1 MPDFDKDLNPFL
13 LNKDKSLPTLPNPST
28 DTPNNYAPLSGGA
41 YGDLAGRGLDP
52 IFGKSVK
59 GSGLLPTVSA
69 QELYQNRRYDVYSSD
84 IIDIENQKA
93 NAQSRAMQAV
103 NGVLKGTNLAA
114 TTVAGG
120 FGMLYGAV
128 KSPFTGRLA
137 DIWDNEV
144 MQGLDKWN
152 NEVDQ
157 NYLPNYYSNLE
168 KEAKWYSTD
177 NWMTTNF
184 LFDKLIKNSGFAV
197 GAMVSGNIANGVIGA
212 AGAAAGRGAM
222 ALAGA
227 SEASQAFK
235 IFTPLLRN
243 TARAFSQAKNIEAAG
258 ILEKELSSIADI
270 TTRSS
275 KIAQLAKTTN
285 TFAGINDY
293 ARRTAIATYSSAGE
307 ASFEAL
313 QTSNEHRNK
322 LIENYKENFGTEP
335 EGEALANINKE
346 AEQVGKTSFLGNL
359 ALLTLTEFKQ
369 LPYLTGSSYSASKQ
383 AANSLVG
390 RADDVVL
397 KGGKYVSATVEPATR
412 FGKLYKTV
420 KRAGVY
426 VFDPKEAAQ
435 EVGQYALQVGTQNYF
450 NKAKETNDAD
460 ILTDGFL
467 YGMFGTDEEGK
478 DVGALVS
485 KEGIEGGILGG
496 ITGGLMQAKG
506 TYQERK
512 ALKTNTEKFIAS
524 LNNTPSFR
532 EAFEERLASANRGI
546 VLQQQQQDAVIQGDK
561 LEAKDLDFD
570 MMHNYL
576 STRIKYGRFDMIAE
590 DISELKQMGMSD
602 EGLASLK
609 EQGLANIND
618 TVQSFQTRIE
628 TLMQNAKDTEQLYK
642 ATDLRY
648 SGEILKDADGQPIL
662 NSNGK
667 QLRKYS
673 PLVIDKMVYAASK
686 IANYD
691 IRIPQVNM
699 PLLQASIVTS
709 NVLES
714 IIKNNKPNREATD
727 EVLKQIND
735 LDIKAAD
742 KDDLKK
748 SLSEVI
754 ELSLRRK
761 AFMQEYDDIQ
771 KNPLNYETSKEFAPG
786 ASEDLPVGV
795 TQQELQK
802 DRRRKPIITEK
813 KLEIGKEYSLAMPL
827 LKKGS
832 ELFIAPKI
840 TVLSQTLGG
849 EYEVRL
855 PNGEVKFLT
864 PTEFKE
870 YSISDEDNTSEE
882 MAAILDKAIDTVLN
896 KEEYLKY
903 NLELNIAG
911 PENIYDKRAFVND
924 LDDQALI
931 DDIEKEFN
939 AGTKDLLEKRKQEK
953 ILKEKL
959 LKAKQTIDAQQK
971 KLENNSGDVES
982 VSGEIIGS
990 EDKRKDV
997 DILFLAG
1004 TSPSEDTGGE
1014 LVNNLP
1020 HIKRSRR
1027 FLNNFKF
1034 FPNRD
1039 KIRLILVTP
1048 NNAKELGLE
1057 GIVQLSYDMPL
1068 TESLTDKETNTE
1080 MGFMAQVFIIQT
1092 PEGDFFINEKGE
1104 KLSKV
1109 GETNPEILNNIV
1121 FQTMTSASPTTISG
1135 SEKVRA
1141 GQEAE
1146 AEIALEAYKL
1156 FRKDVFVQK
1165 GYTPYSFAISRGIPK
1180 KNKVNNVQENNN
1192 VEVILGNSAEKLIAN
1207 ENGLI
1212 KVVTTGKI
1220 SHQGQLISYT
1230 KGAILIQ
1237 YGDLLDYVNNKRLT
1251 NKQANNIFAVIDAMS
1266 KDIVE
1271 KSAKNLPIKL
1281 NWNYSTFLQNVLYW
1295 RSKGDTS
1302 TPSQISID
1310 TTTMEFKIG
1319 KEAFP
1324 INKIAE
1330 NKQQIMN
1337 ALQDA
1342 FITVNNKT
1350 LDKGV
1355 DEKFTEYVVNKE
1367 GVLVPVVWK
1376 NYQTYLLSNKNPDG
1390 STRSVE
1396 ETPLITHTSKPS
1408 ETANSYK
1415 QKYAYITDKNVLPYD
1430 KVPAKKTEAPKP
1442 PTPSTQESN
1451 MIGEYKMD
1459 GTTVNTFTVNTGPIL
1474 FTGKVS
1480 PEGLITVD
1488 VKDNE
1493 TIEKLSTVQGLVDAV
1508 DKNLRSLPE
1517 EIVPIN
1523 LDKSTNEEKAKL
1535 FVKITIEGTLGKQL
1549 EAQQTAPKGE
1559 QKKTPPA
1566 QKDRK
1571 TEIKEKLKSIQGRS
1585 LGFSST
1591 TTPGTVKFTEN
1602 GTKVTFVKSQR
1613 DKYGRGN
1620 EVFEITYPD
1629 GATSSVIVDYKQRPS
1644 NGFGDKKEFPFEAEY
1659 SENPKPLLDELATL
1673 ENKEEKP
1680 SEEKPYDPSKR
1691 KRRNDSPD
1699 YRRVGKN
1706 DRERMSNAD
1715 FEAFK
1720 QWHAEKVPN
1729 IPFEDLNRMVITL
1742 DGEEAWGVF
1751 ENGVAKFVRGGLRG
1765 TEYHEIGHG
1774 IWTMLSAAE
1783 QEALLNEF
1791 RSKSGS
1797 FTDRVTGK
1805 AIEYAEATDL
1815 QAEERI
1821 WDDFADYRL
1830 GKLPARSL
1838 GERVRRLFKM
1848 IMDFFKTFGTKPS
1861 LKKELFEAIDSGK
1874 FKETKL
1880 SESAKAMAPKYR
1892 AVEGLTEEETNEYI
1906 QDMVAQVK
1914 LIIFQEGRKDL
1925 LFNPE
1930 KLTGEQV
1937 FSQLREEYEEL
1948 GEIDALGEKRYNE
1961 LVKRSVDFIRT
1972 LGISFNPEEVVSI
1985 NDENSNS
1992 KDYTPEVFSVDW
2004 KKHST
2009 GALKFLLST
2018 LTERKGLN
2026 QTNVEKGTELK
2037 NAPINRSKVLDGYKI
2052 LNFNRVF
2059 ATLLDRLHNTNDPIE
2074 FTNKFIQ
2081 LAKEDS
2087 NYLPL
2092 FKALGGNPI
2101 THEFDFSNFGVDT
2114 DWRLFI
2120 QFFNTFSRQK
2130 PDALIQYVSE
2140 EGDVHTGSANLFT
2153 TVNQNVDFWVANM
2166 KTIGKSEEGIISYDK
2181 KEKVYKIDRNAI
2193 KDLKIKKPIDM
2204 LNFLAKIGVD
2214 FPIGTYEALSN
2225 KEAIV
2230 KGKPTSEVEMFNN
2243 AVASIYTQLGSNN
2256 DLMTFDT
2263 KRLEIRGPLRTL
2275 ATLYTRV
2282 NNPNQ
2287 DSTYFGVEGQRIG
2300 SFSENNAPSYFEN
2313 TFNESETLQELLD
2326 KMPQLKDIYS
2336 AGSQV
2341 LKEGGLFFNK
2351 EGKRI
2356 AEVKVQYIQGSKN
2369 ALTGKDQ
2376 ATAKLAEG
2384 ERFVQE
2390 INQNI
2395 NGNYYVL
2402 IPGDSST
2409 EWMMN
2414 LGNTISMRD
2423 VISGNHWDKVFN
2435 IYSDYLN
2442 DDINLA
2448 LENRKQNL
2456 FTRSKSQE
2464 LRIMRDILPKDIV
2477 EDIEDM
2483 IKDEEVSYED
2493 IQDYIV
2499 DNKDDINKS
2508 IKSFIEDRS
2517 KETINIL
2524 LNSNQ
2529 VSMVGESSYYL
2540 NKFDT
2545 QFLKDYKLTG
2555 EVTYDEL
2562 LNVINFA
2569 NINYTINNQEYHKIL
2584 FGDPYQFKTAKG
2596 KLDETK
2602 RIKSFLS
2609 GRRRTFD
2616 HPEYNNK
2623 LKEIYNTVD
2632 GIELDD
2638 KTPGHH
2644 NYKAYTNTITFV
2656 DVDVVGSIATASNI
2670 PQSLKDAYAE
2680 TNETDGMSWLM
2691 DNTHKEIALKEGQWS
2706 NEAEAF
2712 HQWHMAYT
2720 RRAFDKKGIKK
2731 YANEQLRKRDA
2742 ELLESPMPK
2751 HKLAVRKPIISG
2763 NKFNK
2768 AEIDLVLD
2776 KTSQMPLYYHMV
2788 EGTSLEKIYEQM
2800 FDQNIG
2806 YGIVVSGRK
2815 VGSEGNYDIYVDG
2828 KVNPAKF
2835 ESIVQVPW
2843 KIYGTQVE
2851 TMSEGEKT
2859 QTRGSQ
2865 LTKMSTMDL
2874 YENGESVGT
2883 TPERKE
2889 VIEQA
2894 VKRNTKALQLLNENA
2909 YNELLNKLGVVDL
2922 GDGYALEDK
2931 QRISETLMY
2940 EMMRRDLS
2948 ENAKDTIAL
2957 NEDGEFIMPFEAS
2970 PSYTQIKNIL
2980 YSMVNK
2986 ALISPAMNGAPHVQV
3001 PVTMFEQ
3008 ATEGRSFAKK
3018 TETGWVKITKNQY
3031 KALTEEEKK
3040 SVMLTDDTL
3049 KFYEDEDGKRY
3060 CEVMLPHWFK
3070 GKFGNM
3076 TDEQILK
3083 YLDTAEG
3090 KKILT
3095 GIGFRIPTQALSSV
3109 EVFRVKGF
3117 LPQYMGYTV
3126 VVPSEITTKAGSDFD
3141 IDKLNMYLK
3150 SIYTDRNGNVRLVK
3164 YQGTETATKDFFA
3177 KVYDDVTKAQAFKKA
3192 ELIEAI
3198 DTLIYGLDDTKKLLN
3213 KYGEYILSIQDKYA
3227 DPFTF
3232 RSEIE
3237 KELEKLTDDNIN
3249 AMLRQ
3254 NYADTM
3260 YKKSLENE
3268 YYESLEELLTL
3279 PENFNKLISPVD
3291 DAGLEKISELL
3302 DVKRG
3307 YSEAGVKGKLI
3318 NRNFMTKM
3326 RHGFITGKRWV
3337 GIAAV
3342 NITNLSLR
3350 QKSKVYLDPAKLST
3364 LTTQEKGYVQD
3375 LNIILPHNTLEDGGK
3390 QYISLS
3396 GIKTADGKQFI
3407 SDRLSGYATAF
3418 VDIANKP
3425 FITKIIKSDVVVS
3438 TFMFLESIGAGNT
3451 GIYFLNQPIIE
3462 KYLQYLDS
3470 VGSKSVLNSNNISY
3484 IKNQFPTTEKAF
3496 NEAKISI
3503 DQLLDN
3509 IQEYGEKGKF
3519 DQLKNAE
3526 QQLILNEFL
3535 KYKILAD
3542 QLFSYTQSTNYDTTK
3557 FGSSDALLKKE
3568 WATFNASNFNLISNI
3583 DEVLANT
3590 FIGKQADLLSK
3601 SFASFGAIM
3610 KTELPEIKAYTIST
3624 LKKYATRKYMSSDD
3638 YEKIANLIK
3647 NSFVDYVIQNNTTM
3661 SNMIKPLLVDAETAV
3676 VSQLEQAKQKYPNIQ
3691 LLQDL
3696 SPVPGN
3702 REGSAKSIQLK
3713 ANVKDTYSENL
3724 YVGMMRE
3731 LRDTNAELNDLYN
3744 NIVNVAILQGTA
3756 QSAISI
3762 RNIIP
3767 VEDYAAKIAP
3777 IIQQLTPSANLD
3789 PFANGIFE
3797 RNNFAN
3803 KDVFPEFTP
3812 YALES
3817 DEPNYDPNT
3826 GEEYISYSFPSFRSV
3841 KGASKVSRKL
3851 ISLNDRYNSFQLS
3864 SDFIKIPKVIT
3875 TKDGTKVNVATG
3887 LEITKADY
3895 AKMKAKGDFNLYD
3908 AFYYKKVYTKNVD
3921 KFNNPIPLM
3930 TYNKKID
3937 AYDYYYKLI
3946 NVYGDGNRAVE
3957 INTAFTPSVI
3967 NNGSITIANEL
3978 NDQDIVNE
3986 LAPQIQQEVVSLPV
4000 QISEEEEILN
4010 SSKDTEALLLKLG
4023 AKKVSKG
4030 QLNIDGQYWYLNKD
4044 NWATMAKKVNNE
4056 LYLYPGPGQEIY
4068 VGEDT
4073 AGNYKF
4079 TTDVEFYKQ
4088 YIEKTNIEKTV
4099 IKETPERVT
4108 INLQPD
4114 NRDMIA
4120 NGEKTTT
4127 IRTQKEFEY
4136 IGLPVGAAA
4145 KITINGLE
4153 FNVTNRGLFSIDEV
4167 GKEAILKSE
4176 GLTSSEDF
4184 KFPTS
4189 KKWFDGQGKL
4199 YIYDFTKSEV
4209 TIDEQLTGGISYETV
4224 ERYTDADV
4232 KANPDKL
4239 YIFGDNT
4246 KRIGTGGQAQIRNN
4260 PNAMGIAT
4268 KLKPSNEP
4276 DAFMSDDQFEEN
4288 KQIIDSDI
4296 TKIVSKA
4303 ESTGKTLVFPA
4314 DGFGTGL
4321 AQLPTKA
4328 PKTYDYLRRALY
4340 NNFGFWNGEEQPPS
4354 LYLPKDKIYK
4364 TIFDLRNTQIDY
4376 TSGQRKALEE
4386 IASLIDKEGD
4396 GHYLLAGYA
4405 GTGKTTIAENI
4416 AKYAKQAG
4424 KAISVIAPTNKA
4436 AKVLNDKLKS
4446 TGVGSVAS
4454 TIHKTIYGEPNDQGE
4469 WEKSAD
4475 IKNSVIIID
4484 ESSMIEKSLMA
4495 DLLDSTKNKGNVLI
4509 FMGDSYQLQ
4518 PVGEDSG
4525 LFQGKVPEVKNNQT
4539 ELTEVKRQSL
4549 DSNIL
4554 KVATVIRNDKQSY
4567 VPKES
4572 TEDFKVTKSKNE
4584 FVENFKQ
4591 AIKNNED
4598 VAMIVATNNERLL
4611 MNKLAR
4617 TAKFGEAAKNIL
4629 NPNETIIS
4637 IANSSDYSNS
4647 EVFNVKDVRGEPT
4660 KFDITFTDNFGKT
4673 SKYDIYLAY
4682 VVNNDGLEVPTLFLP
4697 TVDKPSIYHAQIL
4710 KAARES
4716 NSDLY
4721 NALSGWT
4728 MRTKKGEKL
4737 SPAISIATYGYAITA
4752 HKSQGSQWK
4761 KVFVNQNYVADS
4773 WDAARWFYTA
4783 ITRASDEVEVL
4794 PSSSNI
4800 QIANTDIDAKLNAI
4814 VQENAETFDN
4824 TKEFTPER
4832 KKEILQNFVDKHK
4845 MTIEE
4850 AKQYIDKAISENR
4863 EEVINKLKDCY

>member
-69 QELYQNRRYDVYSSD
+69 QELYQNRRYDIYSSD

-184 LFDKLIKNSGFAV
+184 LFDKLVKNSGFAV

-397 KGGKYVSATVEPATR
+397 KGGKYVSATVEPATK

-460 ILTDGFL
+460 VLTDGFL
-467 YGMFGTDEEGK
+467 YGMFGTDEKGK

-512 ALKTNTEKFIAS
+512 ELKTNTQKFINS

-618 TVQSFQTRIE
+618 TVQSFQTRVE

-648 SGEILKDADGQPIL
+648 SGEILKDAEGQPIL

-667 QLRKYS
+667 QVRKYS

-795 TQQELQK
+795 TQLESQK
-802 DRRRKPIITEK
+802 DRRRKPVEVER
-813 KLEIGKEYSLAMPL
+813 KLEVGKEYSLSTPL

-840 TVLSQTLGG
+840 TILSQTLGG
-849 EYEVRL
+849 EYEVKL

-870 YSISDEDNTSEE
+870 YSISEEDNTSTE
-882 MAAILDKAIDTVLN
+882 MEDILDKAIDTVLN
-896 KEEYLKY
+896 KEEYLEY
-903 NLELNIAG
+903 NIELKTAG
-911 PENIYDKRAFVND
+911 PKNVYDKRAFVND
-924 LDDQALI
+924 LDNQALI

-939 AGTKDLLEKRKQEK
+939 DKTKDLLEKRKQEK

-959 LKAKQTIDAQQK
+959 LKAKQALDAQQEK
-971 KLENNSGDVES
+971 IENNSGDVQS
-982 VSGEIIGS
+982 VPGEFTGT
-990 EDKRKDV
+990 EDKRKDASIV
-997 DILFLAG
+997 FLAG
-1004 TSPSEDTGGE
+1004 ISPSEDSGGE
-1014 LVNNLP
+1014 LVNNQP
-1020 HIKRSRR
+1020 HIKRARN

-1039 KIRLILVTP
+1039 KVKLILVTP

-1057 GIVQLSYDMPL
+1057 GIVQLSYNKQLTDSL
-1068 TESLTDKETNTE
+1068 TEEETNPET
-1080 MGFMAQVFIIQT
+1080 GFMAQVFIMQT
-1092 PEGDFFINEKGE
+1092 PEGNFFVNEKGE
-1104 KLSKV
+1104 TLSKV
-1109 GETNPEILNNIV
+1109 GEENADILNDVI
-1121 FQTMTSASPTTISG
+1121 FQTMTTASLYTSG
-1135 SEKVRA
+1135 GAKKIRA

-1146 AEIALEAYKL
+1146 AEAALEAYKI
-1156 FRKDVFVQK
+1156 FRQDTFAQE
-1165 GYTPYSFAISRGIPK
+1165 GYTPYSFAISRGIP
-1180 KNKVNNVQENNN
+1180 NKLKVDGKQEDNHISD
-1192 VEVILGNSAEKLIAN
+1192 ILGDDAEKIISN
-1207 ENGLI
+1207 QNGLLTVI
-1212 KVVTTGKI
+1212 TTGKL
-1220 SHQGQLISYT
+1220 SHNGELLSFVEGST
-1230 KGAILIQ
+1230 VIQ
-1237 YGDLLDYVNNKRLT
+1237 YGDLLDFANNKRVT

-1281 NWNYSTFLQNVLYW
+1281 NWEYSTFLQNVLYW
-1295 RSKGDTS
+1295 RSKGDTG

-1310 TTTMEFKIG
+1310 TNTMQFKIG
-1319 KEAFP
+1319 KKAFP
-1324 INKIAE
+1324 LDKISE
-1330 NKQQIMN
+1330 NKQQIMD

-1350 LDKGV
+1350 LAKGV
-1355 DEKFTEYVVNKE
+1355 DTKFTEYVLNKE
-1367 GVLVPVVWK
+1367 GNLVPVEWK
-1376 NYQTYLLSNKNPDG
+1376 NYQTYLLSSKNPDG
-1390 STRSVE
+1390 SARSVE
-1396 ETPLITHTSKPS
+1396 ETPLITHTSK
-1408 ETANSYK
+1408 TTDATNSYK
-1415 QKYAYITDKNVLPYD
+1415 QKYAYITDKNVLPYS

-1442 PTPSTQESN
+1442 PVSAYTT
-1451 MIGEYKMD
+1451 IGEYEMD
-1459 GTTVNTFTVNTGPIL
+1459 PAKTHTFNVNTGPIL
-1474 FTGKVS
+1474 FSGEVS
-1480 PEGLITVD
+1480 SEGLITVD

-1517 EIVPIN
+1517 EIVLID

-1535 FVKITIEGTLGKQL
+1535 FVKITIESTLGKQL
-1549 EAQQTAPKGE
+1549 ETQQTASVE
-1559 QKKTPPA
+1559 
-1566 QKDRK
+1566 
-1571 TEIKEKLKSIQGRS
+1571 EIKEEVSDIEKIKQEIEDFRVEAKEDINNFESKTKTQKWETVIRVHQKENTNLTKQYKLTNFNSKELLEKEI
-1585 LGFSST
+1585 
-1591 TTPGTVKFTEN
+1591 
-1602 GTKVTFVKSQR
+1602 
-1613 DKYGRGN
+1613 DKIY
-1620 EVFEITYPD
+1620 D
-1629 GATSSVIVDYKQRPS
+1629 A
-1644 NGFGDKKEFPFEAEY
+1644 
-1659 SENPKPLLDELATL
+1659 ELAAL
-1673 ENKEEKP
+1673 ESGQEATK
-1680 SEEKPYDPSKR
+1680 EKPYDPSKR
-1691 KRRNDSPD
+1691 KRRDDAYREIGVDSL
-1699 YRRVGKN
+1699 
-1706 DRERMSNAD
+1706 DRMTNTD
-1715 FEAFK
+1715 FEIFK
-1720 QWHAEKVPN
+1720 QWHADNVPN
-1729 IPFEDLNRMVITL
+1729 IPFEVLENIIKRGDV
-1742 DGEEAWGVF
+1742 EAWGVF
-1751 ENGVAKFVRGGLRG
+1751 ENGVAKFVKGGLRG
-1765 TEYHEIGHG
+1765 TEYHEIFEA
-1774 IWTMLSAAE
+1774 IYADFLSDTE
-1783 QEALLNEF
+1783 KHNLLVEF
-1791 RSKSGS
+1791 KNKKGEFLDRASGKKILYS
-1797 FTDRVTGK
+1797 
-1805 AIEYAEATDL
+1805 EATDKE
-1815 QAEERI
+1815 AKERI
-1821 WDDFADYRL
+1821 ADDFSDFRL

-1838 GERVRRLFKM
+1838 GETVRNFFKK
-1848 IMDFFKTFGTKPS
+1848 IMDFFKAFVTKPS
-1861 LKKELFEAIDSGK
+1861 LKNELFKAIDSGK

-1880 SESAKAMAPKYR
+1880 SERSKTLAPQYR
-1892 AVEGLTEEETNEYI
+1892 AIDGLTEEQTNGYI
-1906 QDMVAQVK
+1906 QDMVFQVK
-1914 LIIFQEGRKDL
+1914 LIIFRDGQKNL

-1937 FSQLREEYEEL
+1937 FSQVREEYEEL
-1948 GEIDALGEKRYNE
+1948 GEIDALGERRYNE
-1961 LVKRSVDFIRT
+1961 LVKKSIEFLRT
-1972 LGISFNPEEVVSI
+1972 IGISFNADEVVSI
-1985 NDENSNS
+1985 NDENSNQR
-1992 KDYTPEVFSVDW
+1992 DYSPDPFSVDW

-2018 LTERKGLN
+2018 LSERNAAN
-2026 QTNVEKGTELK
+2026 QTNVEAGTPLVVPPAK
-2037 NAPINRSKVLDGYKI
+2037 LSDQGFKL

-2059 ATLLDRLHNTNDPIE
+2059 ATLLDRLHNTNDPVE

-2081 LAKEDS
+2081 LAKEDA
-2087 NYLPL
+2087 NYLSL
-2092 FKALGGNPI
+2092 FAALGGNLK
-2101 THEFDFSNFGVDT
+2101 THTFDFSNFGVDT

-2130 PDALIQYVSE
+2130 PDALIQYISE
-2140 EGDVHTGSANLFT
+2140 EGDVYTGSANVFT
-2153 TVNQNVDFWVANM
+2153 VVKQTSDSWINNM
-2166 KTIGKSEEGIISYDK
+2166 KVLGKSGKGFISYGK
-2181 KEKVYKIDRNAI
+2181 NAQNENVYKIDTAAI
-2193 KDLKIKKPIDM
+2193 KKVSIKKSDDM
-2204 LNFLAKIGVD
+2204 LAFLSSIGIE
-2214 FPIGTYEALSN
+2214 FPVGTYDALSN
-2225 KEAIV
+2225 KQTIV
-2230 KGKPTSEVEMFNN
+2230 KGKQTSEVKLFIDAVDSIHTYLGKNN
-2243 AVASIYTQLGSNN
+2243 E
-2256 DLMTFDT
+2256 LMTFDG
-2263 KRLEIRGPLRTL
+2263 KRLDINGPLRIL
-2275 ATLYTRV
+2275 AGLYTKV

-2300 SFSENNAPSYFEN
+2300 AFSENNAPSYFEN
-2313 TFNESETLQELLD
+2313 TFNESETLQELLE
-2326 KMPQLKDIYS
+2326 KMPQLKDVYS
-2336 AGSQV
+2336 KGSQV
-2341 LKEGGLFFNK
+2341 LKEGGLFFDK

-2356 AEVKVQYIQGSKN
+2356 AQIKVEYIQGSKN
-2369 ALTGKDQ
+2369 ELTGKDL
-2376 ATAKLAEG
+2376 ATSKLSLG

-2395 NGNYYVL
+2395 NGNYYIL

-2414 LGNTISMRD
+2414 LGNVVSMED
-2423 VISGNHWDKVFN
+2423 IKSDKHWNQVYD
-2435 IYSDYLN
+2435 IYNGYLN

-2448 LENRKQNL
+2448 LENRKHN
-2456 FTRSKSQE
+2456 TYTKAKSQE
-2464 LRIMRDILPKDIV
+2464 LRIMKDILPADIV
-2477 EDIEDM
+2477 KDIEDI
-2483 IKDEEVSYED
+2483 IKEENETAYDS
-2493 IQDYIV
+2493 IQEYIIE
-2499 DNKDDINKS
+2499 NKEDINKS
-2508 IKSFIEDRS
+2508 IKAFIEEMS
-2517 KETINIL
+2517 KETFDQLI
-2524 LNSNQ
+2524 NSNQ
-2529 VSMVGESSYYL
+2529 ITAIGEDSYLL

-2545 QFLKDYKLTG
+2545 QFLKDYRLTG
-2555 EVTYDEL
+2555 EVSLEEAMSL
-2562 LNVINFA
+2562 INFA
-2569 NINYTINNQEYHKIL
+2569 NINYEINNQEYHKIL
-2584 FGDPYQFKTAKG
+2584 FGDPYQFKTEKG

-2632 GIELDD
+2632 GIELTEG
-2638 KTPGHH
+2638 TPGYHE
-2644 NYKAYTNTITFV
+2644 YKEYTNTITLD
-2656 DVDVVGSIATASNI
+2656 DVNVVGSVAMAANM
-2670 PQSLKDAYAE
+2670 PQNLKDAFAK
-2680 TNETDGMSWLM
+2680 TNETDAMSWLM

-2720 RRAFDKKGIKK
+2720 RRAFDIKGIKK
-2731 YANEQLRKRDA
+2731 YESNQLKARDA
-2742 ELLESPMPK
+2742 KLLESPMPK
-2751 HKLAVRKPIISG
+2751 HKLAIRKPIISG

-2768 AEIDLVLD
+2768 TEIDLVLD

-2788 EGTSLEKIYEQM
+2788 EGTNLEKLYEQM
-2800 FDQNIG
+2800 FEQKLG
-2806 YGIVVSGRK
+2806 YGIVISGRK
-2815 VGSEGNYDIYVDG
+2815 VGSEG
-2828 KVNPAKF
+2828 VNPIYTGNGSFSEEKF
-2835 ESIVQVPW
+2835 TNIVQVPW

-2865 LTKMSTMDL
+2865 LTKGSTSDL
-2874 YENGESVGT
+2874 YENGEPIGT
-2883 TPERKE
+2883 TPERQQ
-2889 VIEQA
+2889 VIKDA
-2894 VKRNTKALQLLNENA
+2894 VQRNTKILNLLNENA
-2909 YNELLNKLGVVDL
+2909 YNELLNKLGVTDL

-2940 EMMRRDLS
+2940 EMMRRELS
-2948 ENAKDTIAL
+2948 ENAKDTITL
-2957 NEDGEFIMPFEAS
+2957 NENGEFPIPFEAS
-2970 PSYTQIKNIL
+2970 PSYVQIKSIL

-3001 PVTMFEQ
+3001 PVTMFEK
-3008 ATEGRSFAKK
+3008 ATEGRSLARK
-3018 TETGWVKITKNQY
+3018 TATGWTKITKKQY
-3031 KALTEEEKK
+3031 EALTEEEKK

-3049 KFYEDEDGKRY
+3049 KFYENEDGKRY
-3060 CEVMLPHWFK
+3060 CEIMLPHWFK
-3070 GKFGNM
+3070 NKFGKK
-3076 TDEQILK
+3076 TDEQIMA
-3083 YLDTAEG
+3083 YLNTTEG
-3090 KKILT
+3090 KKILS
-3095 GIGFRIPTQALSSV
+3095 GIGFRIPTQALSSI
-3109 EVFRVKGF
+3109 EVFKVKGF

-3141 IDKLNMYLK
+3141 IDKLNIYLK
-3150 SIYTDRNGNVRLVK
+3150 SVYTDRDGNVKLVK
-3164 YQGTETATKDFFA
+3164 WQGSEQATKDFFT
-3177 KVYDDVTKAQAFKKA
+3177 KVYNDSTERKALKKV
-3192 ELIEAI
+3192 ELIEAVDI
-3198 DTLIYGLDDTKKLLN
+3198 LVYGLEDPKGLLN

-3227 DPFTF
+3227 DPFAF
-3232 RSEIE
+3232 RTEME
-3237 KELEKLTDDNIN
+3237 KELNKLTDENIN
-3249 AMLRQ
+3249 AEMRESEV
-3254 NYADTM
+3254 NSM

-3268 YYESLEELLTL
+3268 YYDSLEELLTL
-3279 PENFNKLISPVD
+3279 PENFNRLISPID
-3291 DAGLEKISELL
+3291 DAGLEDLSELL
-3302 DVKRG
+3302 DKKRG
-3307 YSEAGVKGKLI
+3307 YNEAGVKGRLI

-3350 QKSKVYLDPAKLST
+3350 QKSKVYLDPAKVATLSA
-3364 LTTQEKGYVQD
+3364 QEKTYVKD
-3375 LNIILPHNTLEDGGK
+3375 LNIILPHNTLENEGNRFV
-3390 QYISLS
+3390 SLS
-3396 GIKTADGKQFI
+3396 GTKTADGKQFI

-3462 KYLQYLDS
+3462 KYLEFLDS
-3470 VGSKSVLNSNNISY
+3470 TGSKSVLNSKNLEY
-3484 IKNQFPTTEKAF
+3484 IKNQFPTTE
-3496 NEAKISI
+3496 EALRTTAISV

-3542 QLFSYTQSTNYDTTK
+3542 QLFSYTQATNYDTTR

-3568 WATFNASNFNLISNI
+3568 WATFNASNFNLISNV

-3624 LKKYATRKYMSSDD
+3624 LKKYATKKYMSADD

-3647 NSFVDYVIQNNTTM
+3647 NSFIDYIIQNNTTM
-3661 SNMIKPLLVDAETAV
+3661 SDMVKPLLVDSETAV

-3713 ANVKDTYSENL
+3713 ANVKDAYSENL

-3731 LRDTNAELNDLYN
+3731 LRDANAELNNLYN
-3744 NIVNVAILQGTA
+3744 NIVNVAILQGST

-3789 PFANGIFE
+3789 SFANGMFE

-3803 KDVFPEFTP
+3803 KDVFQEFIP
-3812 YALES
+3812 YALEPQPDPETGEYNQS
-3817 DEPNYDPNT
+3817 SIIFDPNT
-3826 GEEYISYSFPSFRSV
+3826 GEEELIYFFPNFRKIS
-3841 KGASKVSRKL
+3841 GASKVSRKL
-3851 ISLNDRYNSFQLS
+3851 ISLNDKYNSFQLS

-3875 TKDGTKVNVATG
+3875 TKKGTKINVATG
-3887 LEITKADY
+3887 LEVTKADY

-3957 INTAFTPSVI
+3957 FNTAFTPSVI
-3967 NNGSITIANEL
+3967 NNGSITIAAEL

-3986 LAPQIQQEVVSLPV
+3986 LAPEIKEEIVSLP
-4000 QISEEEEILN
+4000 
-4010 SSKDTEALLLKLG
+4010 A
-4023 AKKVSKG
+4023 
-4030 QLNIDGQYWYLNKD
+4030 
-4044 NWATMAKKVNNE
+4044 
-4056 LYLYPGPGQEIY
+4056 
-4068 VGEDT
+4068 
-4073 AGNYKF
+4073 
-4079 TTDVEFYKQ
+4079 
-4088 YIEKTNIEKTV
+4088 
-4099 IKETPERVT
+4099 
-4108 INLQPD
+4108 
-4114 NRDMIA
+4114 
-4120 NGEKTTT
+4120 
-4127 IRTQKEFEY
+4127 
-4136 IGLPVGAAA
+4136 
-4145 KITINGLE
+4145 
-4153 FNVTNRGLFSIDEV
+4153 
-4167 GKEAILKSE
+4167 
-4176 GLTSSEDF
+4176 
-4184 KFPTS
+4184 
-4189 KKWFDGQGKL
+4189 
-4199 YIYDFTKSEV
+4199 
-4209 TIDEQLTGGISYETV
+4209 
-4224 ERYTDADV
+4224 
-4232 KANPDKL
+4232 
-4239 YIFGDNT
+4239 
-4246 KRIGTGGQAQIRNN
+4246 
-4260 PNAMGIAT
+4260 
-4268 KLKPSNEP
+4268 
-4276 DAFMSDDQFEEN
+4276 
-4288 KQIIDSDI
+4288 
-4296 TKIVSKA
+4296 
-4303 ESTGKTLVFPA
+4303 
-4314 DGFGTGL
+4314 
-4321 AQLPTKA
+4321 
-4328 PKTYDYLRRALY
+4328 
-4340 NNFGFWNGEEQPPS
+4340 
-4354 LYLPKDKIYK
+4354 
-4364 TIFDLRNTQIDY
+4364 
-4376 TSGQRKALEE
+4376 EE
-4386 IASLIDKEGD
+4386 IALIETLNKKPEGV
-4396 GHYLLAGYA
+4396 
-4405 GTGKTTIAENI
+4405 TQE
-4416 AKYAKQAG
+4416 
-4424 KAISVIAPTNKA
+4424 
-4436 AKVLNDKLKS
+4436 
-4446 TGVGSVAS
+4446 
-4454 TIHKTIYGEPNDQGE
+4454 E
-4469 WEKSAD
+4469 WDALSQE
-4475 IKNSVIIID
+4475 
-4484 ESSMIEKSLMA
+4484 E
-4495 DLLDSTKNKGNVLI
+4495 KNKI
-4509 FMGDSYQLQ
+4509 
-4518 PVGEDSG
+4518 
-4525 LFQGKVPEVKNNQT
+4525 
-4539 ELTEVKRQSL
+4539 
-4549 DSNIL
+4549 
-4554 KVATVIRNDKQSY
+4554 
-4567 VPKES
+4567 
-4572 TEDFKVTKSKNE
+4572 NE
-4584 FVENFKQ
+4584 
-4591 AIKNNED
+4591 
-4598 VAMIVATNNERLL
+4598 
-4611 MNKLAR
+4611 
-4617 TAKFGEAAKNIL
+4617 
-4629 NPNETIIS
+4629 
-4637 IANSSDYSNS
+4637 
-4647 EVFNVKDVRGEPT
+4647 
-4660 KFDITFTDNFGKT
+4660 
-4673 SKYDIYLAY
+4673 
-4682 VVNNDGLEVPTLFLP
+4682 
-4697 TVDKPSIYHAQIL
+4697 
-4710 KAARES
+4710 
-4716 NSDLY
+4716 
-4721 NALSGWT
+4721 
-4728 MRTKKGEKL
+4728 
-4737 SPAISIATYGYAITA
+4737 
-4752 HKSQGSQWK
+4752 
-4761 KVFVNQNYVADS
+4761 
-4773 WDAARWFYTA
+4773 
-4783 ITRASDEVEVL
+4783 
-4794 PSSSNI
+4794 
-4800 QIANTDIDAKLNAI
+4800 
-4814 VQENAETFDN
+4814 
-4824 TKEFTPER
+4824 
-4832 KKEILQNFVDKHK
+4832 
-4845 MTIEE
+4845 
-4850 AKQYIDKAISENR
+4850 
-4863 EEVINKLKDCY
+4863 C